1 MREIQASL
9 LLGVVVGCAPSQEAV
24 RVQLE
29 VALDGSTV
37 TASTNDLGWTVT
49 LTDAR
54 IAAQDLQFTVLGEM
68 HEGGA
73 TAWLEGWLVRRAW
86 AHPGH
91 YAGGDVTGELVGSFV
106 FDWIARD
113 GVALGTADMLVGDYN
128 GFNFL
133 FRKAGEGDGLAE
145 GDPMIGHTA
154 YFAGV
159 ASKDGVDV
167 AFTAA
172 LDVSEGTLMVGA
184 PLELSV
190 EADTK
195 LEIGVQLEATDP
207 VEGKSMFDGLDF
219 GALDDDGDDEV
230 VIEPG
235 TAAHNIFVRT
245 IQSHVH
251 YNAEAK

>member
-1 MREIQASL
+1 MRTIQASL
-9 LLGVVVGCAPSQEAV
+9 LLVVGCAPSQEAV
-24 RVQLE
+24 HVPIE
-29 VALDGSTV
+29 VALDASTV

-54 IAAQDLQFTVLGEM
+54 IAVKDLQFTILGEM
-68 HEGGA
+68 HEDGA

-106 FDWIARD
+106 FDWIAHD
-113 GVALGTADMLVGDYN
+113 GMALGTADVLTGDYN
-128 GFNFL
+128 GFNFF
-133 FRKAGEGDGLAE
+133 FRRASEGDGLAA

-159 ASKDGVDV
+159 ASKDGAEV

-172 LDVSEGTLMVGA
+172 LDVSEGTQMVGA
-184 PLELSV
+184 PFELSV

-195 LEIGVQLEATDP
+195 AEIGVQLEATDP
-207 VEGKSMFDGLDF
+207 VESKSMFDGLDF
-219 GALDDDGDDEV
+219 GALDDDGDGEV
-230 VIEPG
+230 AIEPG
-235 TAAHNIFVRT
+235 MTAHNIFVRT